1 MYFTNQYSMNMY
13 NPIYNNPQTKLIK
26 VIFQCLQYPNNLS
39 YEVECNHNEKV
50 SELIERYRNESGDY
64 DTSKK
69 FIFNAKNLNQFLSLA
84 EAGIY
89 NGSNIF
95 VVSTVGVKGAGYAM
109 MFTDLSKNKAK
120 EISFSPF
127 APSYREVT
135 RGINIFGICNC
146 KNCVAYKKEVVVNIY
161 NREFDLIKER
171 DNLFC
176 PKCQSPI
183 IPKTVGFYLGR
194 YQISGKKIENNRVEK
209 FMNPID
215 EATNSNSVKYFD
227 PDLNGEVMMIE
238 LKIEVLEYL

>member
-1 MYFTNQYSMNMY
+1 
-13 NPIYNNPQTKLIK
+13 
-26 VIFQCLQYPNNLS
+26 
-39 YEVECNHNEKV
+39 
-50 SELIERYRNESGDY
+50 
-64 DTSKK
+64 
-69 FIFNAKNLNQFLSLA
+69 
-84 EAGIY
+84 
-89 NGSNIF
+89 
-95 VVSTVGVKGAGYAM
+95 M

-120 EISFSPF
+120 EISFSQF

-176 PKCQSPI
+176 PECQSPI
-183 IPKTVGFYLGR
+183 IPKTVGFYLCR